1 MKSVDDLIVKVQN
14 NEPVAPVI
22 AEKAQETESESP
34 ELGDKKGESEANE
47 GDGEEKL
54 THLEK
59 FRKDKEEF
67 LAQKAEEAKEGQE
80 SDDKPTNDDNSH
92 EEKAHDNSHDEE
104 LDDYGNKVPKAKVYT
119 EEEVQAMI
127 RKRLKLHHEE
137 KQQQTQQ
144 QQYQPQQAEGFE
156 HDPNNEQPWEIQLE
170 NHIKQTVQKLETEKA
185 QVAWEQ
191 EQQRAQAEFES
202 RFTNGMSKYSD
213 FNDVVADKPITNG
226 IMMAA
231 RSMADPAAF
240 IYAAAKQQPKELER
254 IAQITDP
261 YVLAAEVGRL
271 EERMKKARTI
281 SKAPKPPTK
290 TKGDIADK
298 GVIKQNLDDLI
309 RMDAK
314 RKLGRR

>member
-1 MKSVDDLIVKVQN
+1 MSLKSVDDLLIKVQQN
-14 NEPVAPVI
+14 ETVVPVIGSKPSENEPIEHEIEA
-22 AEKAQETESESP
+22 K
-34 ELGDKKGESEANE
+34 GDKSDESDGE
-47 GDGEEKL
+47 GEEKL
-54 THLEK
+54 THLEQ

-67 LAQKAEEAKEGQE
+67 LSQQDETLSSDEQSSDVNAE
-80 SDDKPTNDDNSH
+80 NDGVKSQDQQ
-92 EEKAHDNSHDEE
+92 DT
-104 LDDYGNKVPKAKVYT
+104 DDYGNKVPKAKVYT

-137 KQQQTQQ
+137 KVVQPIPQQPMQ
-144 QQYQPQQAEGFE
+144 QQAESFE
-156 HDPNNEQPWEIQLE
+156 HDQSSEQPWEVQLE
-170 NHIKQTVQKLETEKA
+170 NHIKQTVQKLETEKQ
-185 QVAWEQ
+185 QVAWHA
-191 EQQRAQAEFES
+191 EQQRAQADFES

-213 FNDVVADKPITNG
+213 FSEVVGGKSITNG

-231 RSMADPAAF
+231 RSMSDPAAF

-254 IAQITDP
+254 ISQITDP

-298 GVIKQNLDDLI
+298 GAIKQNLDDLI
-309 RMDAK
+309 RHDAK

>member
-1 MKSVDDLIVKVQN
+1 MSLTNIDDLLVKVQH
-14 NEPVAPVI
+14 NEPVTPVTEAKAP
-22 AEKAQETESESP
+22 ETEP
-34 ELGDKKGESEANE
+34 ETAKLGEEEGES
-47 GDGEEKL
+47 EEKL

-67 LAQKAEEAKEGQE
+67 LAQQAEETKADEE
-80 SDDKPTNDDNSH
+80 TDVNDNS
-92 EEKAHDNSHDEE
+92 EDKKDGELSHDAEE
-104 LDDYGNKVPKAKVYT
+104 LDDYGNKVPKGKVYT

-137 KQQQTQQ
+137 KQQAPQ
-144 QQYQPQQAEGFE
+144 QQYQPPQQQAEGFE

-170 NHIKQTVQKLETEKA
+170 NHIKQTVQKLETEK
-185 QVAWEQ
+185 QETAWKA

-202 RFTNGMSKYSD
+202 RFTNGMSKYAD
-213 FNDVVADKPITNG
+213 FNDVVSGKPITNG